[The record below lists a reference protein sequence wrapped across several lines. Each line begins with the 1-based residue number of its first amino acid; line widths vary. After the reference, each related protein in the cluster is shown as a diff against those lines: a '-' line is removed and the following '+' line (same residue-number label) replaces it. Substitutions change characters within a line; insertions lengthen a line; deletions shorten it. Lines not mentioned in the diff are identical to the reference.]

1 MQVGFAHCYTVLQP
15 YQSLHVSQ
23 QVLVAPV
30 VSCCHCSSLKVTSV
44 GNGNSSLTGATVLQA
59 FIVRCEEKKW
69 EQSCHGLNAWRRDG
83 CCYALTLSNHTQRHN
98 KKKSNGDG
106 FRGSVIGGSLATVDA
121 GYCFIVLGF

>member
-30 VSCCHCSSLKVTSV
+30 VELLPLLFFESYIGRQWQQLTS
-44 GNGNSSLTGATVLQA
+44 GATVLQA

-83 CCYALTLSNHTQRHN
+83 CCYALTLSNHIQRHN